1 MADRMTKITCI
12 QGGNNMK
19 RMSILAVI
27 LVLALALSAC
37 GSEKAPEATVPATTA
52 PAVTEAPAPVVLALS
67 DWSMSASTWSSPN
80 GATIHVSAVPAAYAD
95 GLIAAFEVRL
105 NGEDVAV
112 VPCEWDGTVFT
123 ASAELNAADGYS
135 YYIVLTAPDGTSE
148 EIGINTASQPTVE
161 AFVNMETALASYCS
175 VTVEESAFEGG
186 KLTLASGKVQVQAP
200 TITDDSEVITCTKAE
215 LVLLFNGE
223 TLDTESLTLSE
234 TETAGLFEAQLQDII
249 FDVPEMED
257 DQQLDLYLNVTLSND
272 QILSAFGGNWFYNN
286 QDLLPVVG

>member
-1 MADRMTKITCI
+1 
-12 QGGNNMK
+12 MK

>member
-1 MADRMTKITCI
+1 
-12 QGGNNMK
+12 MK

-27 LVLALALSAC
+27 LVLALALSGC
-37 GSEKAPEATVPATTA
+37 GSEKAPETTAPATTA
-52 PAVTEAPAPVVLALS
+52 PAVSEAPAPVVLALS

-80 GATIHVSAVPAAYAD
+80 GATIHISAVPETYAD

-135 YYIVLTAPDGTSE
+135 YYVVLTAADGTTE
-148 EIGINTASQPTVE
+148 EIAVNTASQPTVE

-175 VTVEESAFEGG
+175 VTVEESTFEGG
-186 KLTLASGKVQVQAP
+186 KLTLATGKAQVQAP
-200 TITDDSEVITCTKAE
+200 TITNNNEVISCAKAE

-234 TETAGLFEAQLQDII
+234 TETAGLFEAQLQNIT

-257 DQQLDLYLNVTLSND
+257 DQKLDLYLNVTLSND
-272 QILSAFGGNWFYNN
+272 QVLSAFGGNWFYNN
-286 QDLLPVVG
+286 QGLLPVVG